1 VLHLR
6 PLPIE
11 IMPLMTA
18 MNDASAPTSG
28 AVAHHTEL
36 APMMMA
42 EDIAAKAGGVYR

>member
-1 VLHLR
+1 M
-6 PLPIE
+6 E

-36 APMMMA
+36 APMTMA
-42 EDIAAKAGGVYR
+42 EAIAA